1 MDDRTRLSDKTRSIP
16 RKSEKNRRKDYIF
29 PSISSACGDTV
40 WRGVVF
46 MVTRPPGIHRRALP
60 GIPHRRALWG
70 GAQAG
75 HPKGE
80 DSVERGGAR
89 AGYTEG
95 ARSSMIPSVP

>member
-1 MDDRTRLSDKTRSIP
+1 
-16 RKSEKNRRKDYIF
+16 
-29 PSISSACGDTV
+29 
-40 WRGVVF
+40 

-80 DSVERGGAR
+80 DSVERAR
-89 AGYTEG
+89 AGYTGER
-95 ARSSMIPSVP
+95 ARSSTIPSAP